1 MPILKYDYKDKV
13 TERFPSIE
21 EREVYKIIEAG
32 SSEDYMDVILED
44 SRWFVFYHLSDH
56 RSAVLRWYPFH
67 SDASVL
73 EIGAEMGAMTGA
85 LCDRVRKV
93 TVTENSVFCAE
104 AIARRYCKREN
115 LTIYAADFR
124 KIAFEEKFDYIILF
138 GKREW
143 ICTAYIDEMMSLLKP
158 DGILLMEVENK
169 YGIQNLCGKRDQVTG
184 MPFASFGCGNGHSL
198 HRAELEEILRASQ
211 ADRWKFYYPLP
222 DYIAPRAIYTDDIE
236 AGANIRERLPHN
248 TFCDTSLING
258 GYEIYSDAAVN
269 GAFRFVANSFLVE
282 IAKGNSSCTDISYA
296 TLSTT
301 RIREKSFATIIRR
314 NTDKVEKAPLYP
326 DGLRYAE
333 YLCNNT
339 VYLQQRGIRILP
351 MELHDNSMWMDFV
364 HAKTVQQYII
374 ELVQNQE
381 PTEKLIALFDKL
393 WECILQSSER
403 VDRCSFDVDGL
414 TGDEIGPVLKY
425 AYLEMIS
432 LNSFWLDGDI
442 LFFDQE
448 VVKEAYPAKYIL
460 ARSILNV
467 YGLIEKCEQYLP
479 RAVLYERYH
488 ITDEMLQLYAELD
501 ANLEASENPYYITQW
516 VSVPEDVMIKNR
528 KLLSDKNAHLLLD
541 YLEEDSAIVK
551 QVQDVQMRLLYR
563 FKELC
568 EKYHLTFYL
577 MYGTLLGA
585 VRHQG
590 KIPGDDDIDVALPRA
605 DYDKLLQIASDELE
619 EPFFLQTPANDNCFY
634 GGYSKLM
641 NLETSA
647 IKVQNWWTD
656 CQEGISIDIF
666 PLDYGYIDKRREK
679 RKNRKITFYQRLLF
693 ARAYGYFANFQDMP
707 LLVWKAYKYWGKLY
721 KKEKLVQ
728 LLDEACK
735 EGDESADAPYGI
747 YTHYVT
753 GETVK
758 KFAVKDF
765 EETLVM
771 RYEALNMPV
780 PSGYDHILRA
790 RYGKDYMRIL
800 MKQPGESLHGFYA
813 VRVPSANYKKRFRGG
828 WRIAPEGKRI
838 VLFGDPFIVEQYL
851 RVKGGSL
858 APEIVVYDTQAP
870 WNDIQDDS
878 GLDDVKQYIEEA
890 KEKISGKYGAVNTV
904 TWEQYDADYKE
915 VLGSDIY
922 PVICTVNIR
931 ETEWRLRRAGFREYY
946 IFVYD
951 RNMIALKEPL
961 EYILMEGERD
971 DGR

>member
-32 SSEDYMDVILED
+32 SSENYMDAILED

-143 ICTAYIDEMMSLLKP
+143 ICAAYLDEMMSLLKP

-184 MPFASFGCGNGHSL
+184 MSFESFGCGNGHSL
-198 HRAELEEILRASQ
+198 HRAELEEILKASQ

-248 TFCDTSLING
+248 TFCDTALING

-301 RIREKSFATIIRR
+301 RIREKSFATIIHR

-326 DGLRYAE
+326 NGLRYAE

-351 MELHDNSMWMDFV
+351 MELRDNSMWMDFV

-374 ELVQNQE
+374 DLVQNHE

-403 VDRCSFDVDGL
+403 VDRCSFDVGGL
-414 TGDEIGPVLKY
+414 SGDELGPVLKY

-432 LNSFWLDGDI
+432 LNSFWLDEDI

-488 ITDEMLQLYAELD
+488 ITDEMLQLCAELD
-501 ANLEASENPYYITQW
+501 AKLEASENPYYITQW

-641 NLETSA
+641 NLDTSA

-679 RKNRKITFYQRLLF
+679 RKSRKITFYQRLLF

-851 RVKGGSL
+851 RVKGSSL

-878 GLDDVKQYIEEA
+878 GLDDVKRYIEEA

-915 VLGSDIY
+915 VLGTDIY

>member
-32 SSEDYMDVILED
+32 SSENYMDAILED

-184 MPFASFGCGNGHSL
+184 MSFASFGCGNGHSL
-198 HRAELEEILRASQ
+198 HRAELEEILKASQ

-282 IAKGNSSCTDISYA
+282 IAKGNGCCTDISYA

-301 RIREKSFATIIRR
+301 RTREKSFATIIHR

-374 ELVQNQE
+374 ELVQNHE

-432 LNSFWLDGDI
+432 LNSFWIDGDI

-460 ARSILNV
+460 VRSIFNV

-479 RAVLYERYH
+479 RIVLYERYH
-488 ITDEMLQLYAELD
+488 ITDEILQLCAKLDAEL
-501 ANLEASENPYYITQW
+501 EVSENPYLIDRW
-516 VSVPEDVMIKNR
+516 IDVSEEAILKNR
-528 KLLSDKNAHLLLD
+528 RLLSDKNAHLLLD

-641 NLETSA
+641 NLDTSA

-679 RKNRKITFYQRLLF
+679 RKSRKITFYQRLLF

-828 WRIAPEGKRI
+828 WRIAPGGKRI

-851 RVKGGSL
+851 RVKGSSL